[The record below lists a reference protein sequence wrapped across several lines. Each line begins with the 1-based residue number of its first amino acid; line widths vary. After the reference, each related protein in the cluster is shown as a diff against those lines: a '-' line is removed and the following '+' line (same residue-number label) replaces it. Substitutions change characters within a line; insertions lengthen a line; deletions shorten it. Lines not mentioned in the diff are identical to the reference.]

1 MRRLSRKSTAPPDRT
16 AELEHGKIL
25 PLVLLFGCPPS
36 AVDYA
41 VDYLRIYACG
51 TLFVMLAQGMNPF
64 ILTQGYSLFAMG
76 TVLVGALV
84 NIGLDPL
91 FIFTLDMGVRG
102 SSLATVLSQL
112 CSCLCVLGFFF
123 FKAEPVSPFA
133 PAAGAAP
140 AL

>member
-51 TLFVMLAQGMNPF
+51 TLFVMLA
-64 ILTQGYSLFAMG
+64 QGYSLFAMG